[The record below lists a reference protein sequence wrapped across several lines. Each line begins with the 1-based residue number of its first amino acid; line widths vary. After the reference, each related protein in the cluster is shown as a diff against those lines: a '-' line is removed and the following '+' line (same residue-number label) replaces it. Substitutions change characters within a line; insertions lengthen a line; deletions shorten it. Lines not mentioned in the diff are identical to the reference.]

1 MAKKGIEPGISKIGV
16 IGAGSWGTTL
26 ANLLAEKGF
35 KVMLWVRER
44 EVMEEIKTKH
54 INSVFLPDVELVDRL
69 KPVKSFEEAVVEKEL
84 ILMVV
89 PSHVFREVLTGVR
102 RYLNK
107 EMGLMAAT
115 KGIENESLMMMSQVV
130 KIVLPGEYMK
140 RFACIGGPSFAKEV
154 CKKHPTAVTIACS
167 DFEHAERLQQVFNTE
182 FFRVYISQ
190 DLTGVQLG
198 GALKNVI
205 AIGAGVADGLG
216 FGHNARAA
224 LITRGLAEIT
234 RLAVALGANPYTLAG
249 LAGMGDLVLTC
260 TGDMSRNRTVGL
272 KIGKGMR
279 LDEITGNMSMVAE
292 GIKTARSAYEL
303 GKKMEVYMPICNQVY
318 HILYNDKDPKEA
330 VKYLMSREL
339 KVELEY

>member
-1 MAKKGIEPGISKIGV
+1 MNKPEISKIGV

-26 ANLLAEKGF
+26 ANLMAGKGF
-35 KVMLWVRER
+35 EVDLWVREQ
-44 EVMEEIKTKH
+44 EVLDQIKNKH
-54 INSVFLPDVELVDRL
+54 INRVFLPDVELVERL
-69 KPVKSFEEAVVEKEL
+69 RPVKTFEEAVFEKEL
-84 ILMVV
+84 VLLVV
-89 PSHVFREVLTGVR
+89 PSHVFRKVLTGVSP
-102 RYLNK
+102 YLNAAI
-107 EMGLMAAT
+107 GLMAAT
-115 KGIENESLMMMSQVV
+115 KGIENDSLMIMSQVAES
-130 KIVLPGEYMK
+130 VLPGEYME
-140 RFACIGGPSFAKEV
+140 RFACIAGPSFAREV
-154 CKKHPTAVTIACS
+154 CKKHPTAVTIACN
-167 DFEHAERLQQVFNTE
+167 DLAQAERLQQVFNTE

-234 RLAVALGANPYTLAG
+234 RLAVAIGANPHTLAG

-272 KIGKGMR
+272 KIGKGMS
-279 LDEITGNMSMVAE
+279 LDEITENMSMVAE

-303 GKKMEVYMPICNQVY
+303 GKKMEVDMPICNQVY

-330 VKYLMSREL
+330 VKYLMTREL
-339 KVELEY
+339 KVELEH